1 VGVVRCDVL
10 HRGAVRAVRG
20 RDVPRRRPWRRALK
34 VVVLKGIFITLSA
47 LLYAATAV
55 LTVYVMVHLYMK
67 APVSEPVSWSCPAEW
82 VVMPGDTLWHIAK
95 TCWPEAH
102 TGQMVAEIRALNPG
116 VDPGRLRV
124 GQVLRLPVATE
135 TAGGVE

>member
-1 VGVVRCDVL
+1 
-10 HRGAVRAVRG
+10 
-20 RDVPRRRPWRRALK
+20 VPRRRPWRRALK
-34 VVVLKGIFITLSA
+34 AVVLKGIFITLSA

-55 LTVYVMVHLYMK
+55 LTVYVMGHLYFMK
-67 APVSEPVSWSCPAEW
+67 APVSEPVSWSCPEEW

-102 TGQMVAEIRALNPG
+102 TGQMVHEIQRLNPD

>member
-1 VGVVRCDVL
+1 
-10 HRGAVRAVRG
+10 
-20 RDVPRRRPWRRALK
+20 
-34 VVVLKGIFITLSA
+34 VLKGIFITLSA

-55 LTVYVMVHLYMK
+55 LTVYGMVHLYMK
-67 APVSEPVSWSCPAEW
+67 APVSEPVSWSCPEEW

-102 TGQMVAEIRALNPG
+102 TGQMVHEIQRLNPD

>member
-1 VGVVRCDVL
+1 VL
-10 HRGAVRAVRG
+10 LVAVMTVA
-20 RDVPRRRPWRRALK
+20 W
-34 VVVLKGIFITLSA
+34 
-47 LLYAATAV
+47 AV
-55 LTVYVMVHLYMK
+55 LLLHAAYSTTP
-67 APVSEPVSWSCPAEW
+67 APEPVSWTCPAEW
-82 VVMPGDTLWHIAK
+82 VVMRGDTLWRIAE

-102 TGQMVAEIRALNPG
+102 TGQMVHEIQRLNPD

>member
-1 VGVVRCDVL
+1 ML
-10 HRGAVRAVRG
+10 ASHA
-20 RDVPRRRPWRRALK
+20 RRSPWRRAVAWLSVALMF
-34 VVVLKGIFITLSA
+34 VVAVWGVF
-47 LLYAATAV
+47 LLHIAYQRTP
-55 LTVYVMVHLYMK
+55 T
-67 APVSEPVSWSCPAEW
+67 PEPVSWSCPAEW
-82 VVMPGDTLWHIAK
+82 VVRPGDTLWHIAK

-102 TGQMVAEIRALNPG
+102 TGQMVHEIRRLNPD

>member
-1 VGVVRCDVL
+1 ML
-10 HRGAVRAVRG
+10 ASHA
-20 RDVPRRRPWRRALK
+20 RRSPWRRALR
-34 VVVLKGIFITLSA
+34 VVLKGIVITLCA
-47 LLYAATAV
+47 LLCAV
-55 LTVYVMVHLYMK
+55 TGALAVYGVVHLYYTK

-102 TGQMVAEIRALNPG
+102 TGQMVHEIQRLNPD

-135 TAGGVE
+135 TAEGVE

>member
-1 VGVVRCDVL
+1 
-10 HRGAVRAVRG
+10 
-20 RDVPRRRPWRRALK
+20 
-34 VVVLKGIFITLSA
+34 VLKGIVITLSA

-55 LTVYVMVHLYMK
+55 LTVYVMVHLYYMK

-82 VVMPGDTLWHIAK
+82 AVMPGDTLWHIAK

-102 TGQMVAEIRALNPG
+102 TGQMVHEIQRLNPD

-135 TAGGVE
+135 TAGGGR